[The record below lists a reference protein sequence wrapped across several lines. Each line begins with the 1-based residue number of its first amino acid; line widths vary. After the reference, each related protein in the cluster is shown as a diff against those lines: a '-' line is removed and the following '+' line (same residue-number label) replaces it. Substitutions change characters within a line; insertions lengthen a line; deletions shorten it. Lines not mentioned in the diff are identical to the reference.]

1 MSPRRF
7 GALSGPAAALVVGLG
22 LPTSAAPQDQP
33 APQRPAEAAGTVS
46 AEEYEGW
53 RQYNSQCARC
63 HGQDVLGNPVAADL
77 LRSTRPGGAMHDRAA
92 FVQVVA
98 QGRPSRGMPAFER
111 ILTPEQ
117 MNAIYAYVRGR
128 AEGRIK
134 PGRPARPKS

>member
-1 MSPRRF
+1 MSLRRS
-7 GALSGPAAALVVGLG
+7 GALSGCAAALALLLVFG
-22 LPTSAAPQDQP
+22 LPTNAASQN
-33 APQRPAEAAGTVS
+33 RPADAAGPVS

-77 LRSTRPGGAMHDRAA
+77 LRSAKPGGAVHDRAA

-98 QGRPSRGMPAFER
+98 RGRPAGGMPGFEKV
-111 ILTPEQ
+111 LTPEQ
-117 MNAIYAYVRGR
+117 MNAIHAYVSGR

-134 PGRPARPKS
+134 PGRPVRAEG